1 MRRGARAKLRVTE
14 GAPSVRLLAAGGL
27 QHGLCESRADGS
39 ARAKQTGS
47 DESAGF
53 FGGA

>member
-14 GAPSVRLLAAGGL
+14 GACGVRLLAAGGL
-27 QHGLCESRADGS
+27 QQSLCESRADVS
-39 ARAKQTGS
+39 ARAKHTEP
-47 DESAGF
+47 DESMGF